1 MADKKPKVPRFTT
14 PRGTASFVWL
24 KQPDTKFKPQGEYT
38 VTLTIPADEAQ
49 PLIDQLTPILKE
61 ALAEQQAAFEAR
73 MDEAKGPQKAK
84 MKAKGPMK
92 VGDFF
97 TPAYDDDGNE
107 TGDVVFKFKMNG
119 SYVKKNKDGSEEV
132 VKLIPQLFDAKGNKL
147 KAVPNVGSGSIL
159 KVNFSPVSYYTDAS
173 HQAGITLRMN
183 AVQIIDLVEFGGG
196 GNASSYG
203 FGQEDGFEANPENE
217 AGFRDES
224 DEAPAGPE
232 DF

>member
-1 MADKKPKVPRFTT
+1 MAEKKSKVPKFTS

-24 KQPDTKFKPQGEYT
+24 RQPDTKFKPQGEYT
-38 VTLTIPADEAQ
+38 VTLTVPADEAQ
-49 PLIDQLTPILKE
+49 SLIDQLTSILE
-61 ALAEQQAAFEAR
+61 DAVAEQQALFEER
-73 MDEAKGPQKAK
+73 MEAAKGPQKAK

-97 TPAYDDDGNE
+97 TPAYDDEGNE
-107 TGDVVFKFKMNG
+107 TGDVVFKFKMNA

-132 VKLIPQLFDAKGNKL
+132 VKLTPQVFDAKGNKL
-147 KAVPNVGSGSIL
+147 KSVPNVGSGSVL
-159 KVNFSPVSYYTDAS
+159 KVNFSPVGYYTDAS

-203 FGQEDGFEANPENE
+203 FGQEDGYEANPENE

-224 DEAPAGPE
+224 GEPAGPE